1 MDSSLL
7 QTLVLENS
15 IIEIHHNENLNKSP
29 YLIRMFSY
37 TDGMIEW
44 RTDALGVK
52 ILVLFI
58 GSEAL

>member
-15 IIEIHHNENLNKSP
+15 IVEIHYNENLNKSP

-37 TDGMIEW
+37 IDGKIEW

-52 ILVLFI
+52 ILILFI
-58 GSEAL
+58 GSKTL